1 MINNEM
7 EKLIDSFPTDLKAA
21 LNIPTPIPGAQ
32 KDFNNIV
39 FIGMG
44 GSGIGAILI
53 KNWFKDEIKLPILIC
68 QDYSLPE
75 FVNEKT
81 LVVACSYSGNT
92 EETLSAVQ
100 EAHNKKAV
108 IHGITSGGSLAK
120 FCGDNFY
127 SCSLVP
133 AGFPPRTQLAYMSV
147 LLTKVLIA
155 HDLVST
161 SVLNSLSFAYTTL
174 MKEQDTFKQEGRK
187 IAEIIHNKR
196 VIIYTDS
203 KNEALAIRGK
213 QQFQENAKLLCSHHV
228 IPEMNHNELVGW
240 AGGSSDIA
248 VLFLKTKTMHK
259 QNEKRFSF
267 THKTVSKYTDT
278 VYTLES
284 EVTDPIISAM
294 QMIHVLDWASFYL
307 AELRNVDVIEIEVI
321 DSLKKHLLI
330 E

>member
-1 MINNEM
+1 M
-7 EKLIDSFPTDLKAA
+7 ENLIQNFPLDLKAA
-21 LNIPTPIPGAQ
+21 LERPVPLPRAQ
-32 KDFNNIV
+32 TEFSNIV

-44 GSGIGAILI
+44 GSGIGAILV
-53 KNWFKDEIKLPILIC
+53 KNWFKDEIKLPIIIC

-92 EETLSAVQ
+92 EEALSTVQ

-120 FCGDNFY
+120 FCKDNLHA
-127 SCSLVP
+127 CSLVP
-133 AGFPPRTQLAYMSV
+133 SGFPPRTQLAYMSV
-147 LLTKVLIA
+147 SLTQVLIA
-155 HDLVST
+155 HNLVSG
-161 SVLNSLSFAYTTL
+161 SVINSLSSAYTTL
-174 MKEQDTFKQEGRK
+174 IKEQDTFKQEARN

-203 KNEALAIRGK
+203 QNEALAIRAQ

-240 AGGSSDIA
+240 AGGSTDIA

-259 QNEKRFSF
+259 QNEKRFLF
-267 THKTVSKYTDT
+267 TKEVVSKYTDT
-278 VYTLES
+278 VYTMETG
-284 EVTDPIISAM
+284 VKDPIISSM
-294 QMIHVLDWASFYL
+294 QMIHILDWASFYL
-307 AELRNVDVIEIEVI
+307 AELRNVDPIEIDI
-321 DSLKKHLLI
+321 IKNLKNHLLAK
-330 E
+330 